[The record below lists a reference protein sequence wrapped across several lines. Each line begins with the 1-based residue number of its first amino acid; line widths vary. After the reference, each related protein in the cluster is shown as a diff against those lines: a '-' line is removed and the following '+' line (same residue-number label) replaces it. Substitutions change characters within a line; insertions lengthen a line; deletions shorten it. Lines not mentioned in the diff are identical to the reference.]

1 MQFRCFLRKLEELA
15 PTLNTL
21 ENKEIFSLLLHPGH
35 RHYEGFETVLA
46 VLANAS
52 VAMGLESV
60 VESWV
65 SVMEHHNNPRRPLT
79 QERLEQECMV
89 AINGPPEVH
98 CDSVVTEALASY
110 WGRKTEEGNRQGHW
124 VRRDRDIKQYAVS
137 GAVDSLLKQ
146 PVDVP
151 YMV

>member
-1 MQFRCFLRKLEELA
+1 MLA
-15 PTLNTL
+15 
-21 ENKEIFSLLLHPGH
+21 I
-35 RHYEGFETVLA
+35 LA
-46 VLANAS
+46 KAS
-52 VAMGLESV
+52 VVMGLESV

-89 AINGPPEVH
+89 AINGPDEVH
-98 CDSVVTEALASY
+98 CDSVVTEALVSY
-110 WGRKTEEGNRQGHW
+110 WGHKAEVGNRKGHW

-137 GAVDSLLKQ
+137 EAVDNLVQK
-146 PVDVP
+146 PVNVP